1 MSKVIR
7 LAKFRERRGTTSQRQ
22 TKKPEEFEIM
32 LVTDVGST
40 TTKARL
46 FRKKSNE
53 YRFVSSGEAPT
64 TVEAPFEDV
73 TRGVRNAVREV
84 EELTGLR
91 LLEEEGIVWPRRAN
105 GNGVDLYATTSSAG
119 GGLQMM
125 VAGVV
130 KTMTAESAERA
141 ALGAGAIV
149 MDVIAVDDG
158 RMPHQKIEIIRT
170 LRPDMI
176 LLAGGTDGGT
186 ITHVAEITELIAAA
200 EPRARLG
207 IGYELPIVYAGNK
220 DARTAVSKTLGDKFA
235 VRIVDNIRPM
245 LELEN
250 TEPAR
255 DAIHE
260 LFMEHVMSH
269 APGYDKLMKWTDV
282 PIMPTPAG
290 EGRMFRTL
298 AELRRVNVIGVGLGG
313 ATTNVYSIYD
323 GKFVRTVSAN
333 LGMSYSICNVMK
345 EATIDNIMRWIPFDI
360 EPVLVRNRLRNK
372 MIRPT
377 TIPQTL
383 EELMVEHAVAREA
396 LRLGFQHH
404 KQLARGLRGIQRV
417 RTMGEIFEQ
426 STGVETYIDM
436 MHVDFLAGTGGL
448 LSHAP
453 RRAQSALLLIDG
465 FQPEGLTRLAQ
476 DSVFMMPH
484 LGVLSTVHP
493 QAALEIFEKDCL
505 VRLGTCIA
513 PRGVLKEEGNALS
526 FKVEAEGHVVEEN
539 VAFGSIKVVPLE
551 SGKTAKLVLSPAKD
565 LDVGRGPGHGL
576 ETTVEGGVV
585 GLIFDCR
592 GRPLSIPED
601 PAARRQR
608 LLEWFQA
615 MNAYPETVYE
625 RIRSPEVKGGS

>member
-1 MSKVIR
+1 M
-7 LAKFRERRGTTSQRQ
+7 LSQRQ
-22 TKKPEEFEIM
+22 TKNPEEFGLI
-32 LVTDVGST
+32 LATDVGST

-46 FRKKSNE
+46 FMKKGGE

-64 TVEAPFEDV
+64 TVEAPYEDV
-73 TRGVRNAVREV
+73 TRGVSNAVREV
-84 EELTGLR
+84 EELTGLH
-91 LLEEEGIVWPRRAN
+91 LLREEGIIWPRTDK
-105 GNGVDLYATTSSAG
+105 GDGVDLYVTTSSAG

-125 VAGVV
+125 VTGVV
-130 KTMTAESAERA
+130 KSMTAESAERA

-149 MDVIAVDDG
+149 MDVISVDDG
-158 RMPHQKIEIIRT
+158 RLQHEKIERIRT

-176 LLAGGTDGGT
+176 LIAGGTDGGT
-186 ITHVAEITELIAAA
+186 ITHVVETAELVAAA

-220 DARTAVSKTLGDKFA
+220 DARTAISRTLGQKYA
-235 VRIVDNIRPM
+235 LKIVDNIRPV

-250 TEPAR
+250 PEPAR
-255 DAIHE
+255 NAIHE

-269 APGYDKLMKWTDV
+269 APGYDRLMKWTDV

-290 EGRMFRTL
+290 EGLMFRTL
-298 AELRRVNVIGVGLGG
+298 AEFRKVNVIGVGLGG

-333 LGMSYSICNVMK
+333 LGMSYSICNVLK
-345 EATIDNIMRWIPFDI
+345 EATIGNIMRWIPFNVRPALI
-360 EPVLVRNRLRNK
+360 RNRLRNK

-377 TIPQTL
+377 TIPQTI
-383 EELMVEHAVAREA
+383 EELIVEHAVAREA
-396 LRLGFQHH
+396 LRLGFTHH
-404 KQLARGLRGIQRV
+404 KLLARGLVGVQRV
-417 RTMGEIFEQ
+417 LNISRIFDQKVE
-426 STGVETYIDM
+426 VETYLDMLRIDI
-436 MHVDFLAGTGGL
+436 LAGTGGL

-465 FQPEGLTRLAQ
+465 FQPEGLTKLAQ

-505 VRLGTCIA
+505 VRLATCIA
-513 PRGVLKEEGNALS
+513 PKGIMEKGNALS
-526 FKVEAEGHVVEEN
+526 LRVENQEGVVVEKD
-539 VAFGSIKVVPLE
+539 VAFGSIKVVPLDAQ
-551 SGKTAKLVLSPAKD
+551 STAKLVLSPAKN
-565 LDVGRGPGHGL
+565 LDVGRGFGHRL

-592 GRPLSIPED
+592 GRPLQIPED
-601 PAARRQR
+601 QPSRREK

-615 MNAYPETVYE
+615 LDAYPEAVYE
-625 RIRSPEVKGGS
+625 RIKSGENMEGN